1 MAENSPKEREH
12 PNAETSK
19 PSKAETSRSPK
30 SVLLRKDGRRLKR
43 MTLYL
48 PVDLARR
55 LAHHC
60 VERDSDVSA
69 ITAQAISH
77 YLTFSK

>member
-1 MAENSPKEREH
+1 MAETEPHQKERLDVK
-12 PNAETSK
+12 TS
-19 PSKAETSRSPK
+19 SSP
-30 SVLLRKDGRRLKR
+30 SVLFRKDGRQLKR

-48 PVDLARR
+48 PVDLARE

-69 ITAQAISH
+69 IAAMAIAR
-77 YLTFSK
+77 YLTPSK